1 MTIKRTEGPT
11 FKSISQHDRDMVQTA
26 LKSGASRREVMGWLM
41 AAGMAVGSA
50 GSLVGAAS
58 RANAATPKR
67 GGSIRFAWDLH
78 GPSDTLDPT
87 LFTSSLDYGR
97 GRMHYNNL
105 VRFNDDLTVRAELAS
120 EWEANSDATEW
131 TFRLRE
137 DVKFHDGSG
146 MTADDVV
153 YSMNRH
159 IGEASESKAK
169 AFVSSVTEWVKV
181 DNYTVKAVCRSP
193 FGELPIAIATF
204 HFKIVKDGTTDFQ
217 NPVGTGPYRLKE
229 FKPGIRSVHVR
240 NEDYWN
246 DEGGPYLD
254 QIEAFGITDPTA
266 RLNALISG
274 DIHMAANM
282 DPKTVSQIDDADG
295 VQSMFVASGR
305 YPSITCMVDRD
316 PGSNKDFVLGL
327 KHLQRRD
334 RILNVVQKGKGDIAN
349 DQPIG
354 PAYGASYYKEQVIR
368 PYDPDKAKFHL
379 QKSGITSAEVHV
391 AEVYPGIT
399 DMCLMLQREASK
411 VGFDLKITKV
421 PNDGY
426 WGAIWM
432 NKPINVVAWNMRP
445 SATMMLGIAYKSTA
459 AWNETAWKN
468 DRFDQLLEMATA
480 EVDFSK
486 KYEMLGEMQ
495 QLISDETG
503 SLTPVTGGYLD
514 GHASNIKGFGKN
526 PLGAFSGMEWPEYIW
541 MDS

>member
-1 MTIKRTEGPT
+1 MSIKRPDGPT
-11 FKSISQHDRDMVQTA
+11 FDTITQNERDVIQAA
-26 LKSGASRREVMGWLM
+26 LRNGANRRQVMGWLM
-41 AAGMAVGSA
+41 AAGMGAGFA
-50 GSLVGAAS
+50 GSIVGAAGQ
-58 RANAATPKR
+58 ANAATPKR

-78 GPSDTLDPT
+78 GPSDTLDPI

-97 GRMHYNNL
+97 GRMNYNNL
-105 VRFNDDLTVRAELAS
+105 VRFNDDLTVRAELAT

-131 TFRLRE
+131 TFKIRQG
-137 DVKFHDGSG
+137 VKFHDGSLL
-146 MTADDVV
+146 TTDDVV

-159 IGEASESKAK
+159 LGDESPSKAK
-169 AFVSSVTEWVKV
+169 AFVAPVKEWIKV
-181 DNYTVKAVCRSP
+181 DNSTVKAVCNSP

-217 NPVGTGPYRLKE
+217 NPTGTGPYRLSE

-274 DIHMAANM
+274 DIQMAANM
-282 DPKTVSQIDDADG
+282 DPKTVSQVDDAEG

-305 YPSITCMVDRD
+305 YPSFVCRVDTDPFTNRD
-316 PGSNKDFVLGL
+316 LILGL

-334 RILNVVQKGKGDIAN
+334 RILNVIQKGKGDIAN

-354 PAYGASYYKEQVIR
+354 PAYGASYYKEQQIR
-368 PYDPDKAKFHL
+368 PYDPEKAKFHL
-379 QKSGITSAEVHV
+379 KKSGVSGAEIHV

-399 DMCLMLQREASK
+399 DMALMLQRECSK
-411 VGFDLKITKV
+411 VGFDLKVTKV

-426 WGAIWM
+426 WGAIWLK
-432 NKPINVVAWNMRP
+432 KPMCVVAWNMRP
-445 SATMMLGIAYKSTA
+445 SATMMLALAYKSTA
-459 AWNETAWKN
+459 AWNETFWKN
-468 DRFDQLLEMATA
+468 ERFDSLLEMATA
-480 EVDFSK
+480 ETDFSK

-495 QLISDETG
+495 QLISDEGG

-514 GHASNIKGFGKN
+514 AHSSNIKGFGKN
-526 PLGAFSGMEWPEYIW
+526 PLGAFGGMEWPEYIW